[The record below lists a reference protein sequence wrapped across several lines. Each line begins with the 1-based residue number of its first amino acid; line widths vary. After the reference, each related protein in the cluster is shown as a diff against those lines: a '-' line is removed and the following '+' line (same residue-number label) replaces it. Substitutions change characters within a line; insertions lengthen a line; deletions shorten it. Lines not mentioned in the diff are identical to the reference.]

1 MYPLMIEN
9 IIKLPLR
16 FNFCSHLKY
25 LLEIYKKKKKKVT
38 KINEGHIY
46 GSNQSG
52 NENFLSL
59 AKNF

>member
-25 LLEIYKKKKKKVT
+25 LLEIYKKKKKKLQ
-38 KINEGHIY
+38 IAI
-46 GSNQSG
+46 
-52 NENFLSL
+52 LSI
-59 AKNF
+59 KHVYNII